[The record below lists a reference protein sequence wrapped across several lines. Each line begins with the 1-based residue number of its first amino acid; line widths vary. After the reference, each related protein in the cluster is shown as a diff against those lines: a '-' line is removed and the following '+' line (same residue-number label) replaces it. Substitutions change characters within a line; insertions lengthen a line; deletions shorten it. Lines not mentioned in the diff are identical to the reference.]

1 MNTLNLKWLRLEL
14 KNEEALSTRYSII
27 HTQFARYSYLIEE
40 GYILGIFNASNYE
53 KDIPHGVMYIQTDSP
68 EFYQACISN
77 YSNDFHVSELTPFF
91 SLPTNYRLA
100 LGVSVVFKNQH
111 SA

>member
-1 MNTLNLKWLRLEL
+1 MNTLNSKWLRLEL

-27 HTQFARYSYLIEE
+27 HTQFSRYSYLIEE
-40 GYILGIFNASNYE
+40 GYILGIFNAANYE
-53 KDIPHGVMYIQTDSP
+53 RDIPHGVMYIQTNHQG
-68 EFYQACISN
+68 FYDACVEN
-77 YSNDFHVSELTPFF
+77 YSNDFEVTELTPFF

-100 LGVSVVFKNQH
+100 LGVSVNFKNRH

>member
-14 KNEEALSTRYSII
+14 KNEEALSSRYSII

-40 GYILGIFNASNYE
+40 GYILGVFNASNYE

-100 LGVSVVFKNQH
+100 LGVSVTFKNQH